1 VREIWEQAI
10 AEVIGT
16 FALVFIGAGS
26 VVILGGSANAAG
38 LVGIALA
45 TGLVLA
51 IMISNLG
58 HISGAHFNPAVTIST
73 WVAGKIETIRAGW
86 YILAQLLGAVAGALL
101 LRASLPER
109 IWRQTN
115 LGATTVSHQF
125 GITNGK
131 AVLIEAILTFFLVL
145 TVFAVAIDDR
155 GVFKA
160 LAGLPIGLVL
170 TFDIIV
176 GGLLTGA
183 SMNPARTFGPAL
195 VSGTWTDYWVY
206 LAGPLSG
213 GIIAAAVYWF
223 AFLRGRDVAAPRTE
237 TPIGGGPEEELPAGP
252 DEGLR
257 MGSEPDELAE
267 ESEAAAGP
275 DAGPIAG
282 SAAEG
287 PAEP

>member
-1 VREIWEQAI
+1 VKEIWEQAI

-26 VVILGGSANAAG
+26 VVILGGQANAAG
-38 LVGIALA
+38 LLGIALA
-45 TGLVLA
+45 HGLVLA

-58 HISGAHFNPAVTIST
+58 HISGGHFNPAVTIST

-86 YILAQLLGAVAGALL
+86 YITAQLFGAVLGALL
-101 LRASLPER
+101 LRASIPER

-115 LGATTVSHQF
+115 LGATTISHQF

-131 AVLIEAILTFFLVL
+131 AVLIEATLTFFLVI

-155 GVFKA
+155 GVFKS

-195 VSGTWTDYWVY
+195 VAPKWTDFWVY
-206 LAGPLSG
+206 LVGPLSG

-237 TPIGGGPEEELPAGP
+237 TPIGGGPEEELMPGP

-257 MGSEPDELAE
+257 M
-267 ESEAAAGP
+267 ESEDGDMEAGDSSRP
-275 DAGPIAG
+275 
-282 SAAEG
+282 
-287 PAEP
+287 